1 MAAICATVSAPSHAW
16 SENGHQ
22 TVGAI
27 ADLLIQGSNAG
38 TQVTAILGTTGG
50 QQLTLQ
56 SVSVWA
62 DCVRGIQPDR
72 GFIYDPGHYHVQACA
87 TFEDDAGKQAMADYA
102 RRINSNC
109 PYSGKN
115 VSCNKSFH
123 FADIDIEHDSYA
135 TGYVGAHD

>member
-1 MAAICATVSAPSHAW
+1 MYSRMLAAILAAVGFALSAPTFSW

-27 ADLLIQGSNAG
+27 ADLLIRGSNAG
-38 TQVTAILGTTGG
+38 TQVKSILGTAGG

-62 DCVRGIQPDR
+62 DCVRGIQPDL
-72 GFIYDPGHYHVQACA
+72 GFIYDPGKYHVQAC
-87 TFEDDAGKQAMADYA
+87 TIFEDDAGKQAMADYA
-102 RRINSNC
+102 RRNNSNC
-109 PYSGKN
+109 PYSDKL

-123 FADIDIEHDSYA
+123 FADIDIEHDS
-135 TGYVGAHD
+135 

>member
-1 MAAICATVSAPSHAW
+1 MYSRVLAAILAAVGIVLSGPALAW

-38 TQVTAILGTTGG
+38 TQVTSILGTAGG

-72 GFIYDPGHYHVQACA
+72 GFSYDADRYHVQACA
-87 TFEDDAGKQAMADYA
+87 IFEDDTSKL
-102 RRINSNC
+102 
-109 PYSGKN
+109 
-115 VSCNKSFH
+115 
-123 FADIDIEHDSYA
+123 
-135 TGYVGAHD
+135 